1 MAVVAGSKRLDQ
13 YDVGVYM
20 VGENDEVVALPG
32 ADGEPAHVVSV
43 ELDDQLCSDEEFLCL
58 GDLFSWNRV
67 KVRSGLGL
75 RRPDALPGLGEVPLD

>member
-1 MAVVAGSKRLDQ
+1 MEGSKRLDQ

-20 VGENDEVVALPG
+20 VGEHDEVVASPG

-43 ELDDQLCSDEEFLCL
+43 ELADRLCSDEKFLCL
-58 GDLFSWNRV
+58 SDLFSWNRV

-75 RRPDALPGLGEVPLD
+75 GIPDALPGLGEVTLD

>member
-1 MAVVAGSKRLDQ
+1 MVGSKRLDQ

-20 VGENDEVVALPG
+20 VGKHDEVVASPG

-43 ELDDQLCSDEEFLCL
+43 ELADRLCSDEEFLCL
-58 GDLFSWNRV
+58 GDLFSWNRI

-75 RRPDALPGLGEVPLD
+75 GRPDNQELIL

>member
-1 MAVVAGSKRLDQ
+1 MTVSKRLYQ

-20 VGENDEVVALPG
+20 VGENDEVVASPG

-43 ELDDQLCSDEEFLCL
+43 ELADWLCSDEEFLCL

-75 RRPDALPGLGEVPLD
+75 GRPDALPGLGEVPLD